1 MKELTDR
8 QDEVLK
14 FIRSYTEANSC
25 PPTVRD
31 TAEFFSIS
39 LKAVQDHFSA
49 LRKKGYLSRVEK
61 RSRSLKVLINETQ
74 IEKTETYSVDVPI
87 LGSVAAGKPIFC
99 EENFKGSVTLFA
111 PMVHEGSSYFALTV
125 QGTSM
130 INAGILD
137 GDLAV
142 IRQQNTARNG
152 QIVVALLDDS
162 VTLKRFFKES
172 SRVLLQP
179 ENPDYNPIYCQDVK
193 ILGTLVSLIRSY

>member
-1 MKELTDR
+1 MKELTER
-8 QDEVLK
+8 QEEVLK
-14 FIRSYTEANSC
+14 FIRSYTEANTC
-25 PPTVRD
+25 PPTVRE

-49 LRKKGYLSRVEK
+49 LRKKGYVSRVEK
-61 RSRSLKVLINETQ
+61 RSRSLRVLIDEDPV
-74 IEKTETYSVDVPI
+74 ESHEAYSVSVPI

-99 EENFKGSVTLFA
+99 EENLKGSVTLFA

-125 QGTSM
+125 QGSSM

-142 IRQQNTARNG
+142 IRQQPTARNG

-162 VTLKRFFKES
+162 VTLKRFYKES
-172 SRVLLQP
+172 SRILLQP
-179 ENPDYNPIYCQDVK
+179 ENPEFNPIYCQDVK

>member
-25 PPTVRD
+25 PPTVRE

-179 ENPDYNPIYCQDVK
+179 ENPDYNPIYCQVVK